1 MEINKGGFVTTREC
15 LKSYKMRARTLDIP
29 QPSHLTKVG
38 LEDFDQ
44 ERVIVIPHRFHQ
56 CAI

>member
-15 LKSYKMRARTLDIP
+15 LKSYKTRAQTLDIP
-29 QPSHLTKVG
+29 QPSQLTKVA
-38 LEDFDQ
+38 LEDFDR
-44 ERVIVIPHRFHQ
+44 EHVIVIPHRTHQ